1 VQKRTNSLSE
11 ALEEREMLLKEIH
24 HRVKNNLQVIS
35 GLLQLQKDELKDE
48 TAQAAINEGQ
58 SRVSSIALI
67 HQNLYQNK
75 DLGNIEFKTFL
86 LDLSK
91 QVAELYHDET
101 RKLDLVLH
109 LDEIFIDIDTAV
121 PLGLIVNELLT
132 NSYKYAFANQQHVK
146 VGIRLVQLEKGN
158 YQLTYYDNGPG
169 LKELPDFNQ
178 AKTLGIKL
186 IGGLAKQLSG
196 KAVYVFDKGSKF
208 IIYFKDSA
216 LRKQES

>member
-1 VQKRTNSLSE
+1 
-11 ALEEREMLLKEIH
+11 M
-24 HRVKNNLQVIS
+24 
-35 GLLQLQKDELKDE
+35 
-48 TAQAAINEGQ
+48 
-58 SRVSSIALI
+58 
-67 HQNLYQNK
+67 
-75 DLGNIEFKTFL
+75 
-86 LDLSK
+86 
-91 QVAELYHDET
+91 
-101 RKLDLVLH
+101 
-109 LDEIFIDIDTAV
+109 
-121 PLGLIVNELLT
+121 IVNELLT